1 MSRLSRETKRE
12 AQQTDRSAQP
22 VEVRVTGGAAT
33 VDGVPLFPAPGEEP
47 QQAVLNHL
55 QRLAHTTGRPVLAT
69 VHDSRIGYVVRL
81 QVNLDGSSSFT
92 GDPVRMAVPG
102 TPNAPVPPEQAQ
114 QPRRDR
120 PTPLLHAVD
129 EPPAAE
135 QPAAEPSVAEPSVAE
150 PSVAEPSVAEPSVAE
165 PPVVDG
171 AVAEA
176 AGVRG
181 AESAVTTAAATE
193 TAPAHPLRA
202 VPAPP
207 VAAPLVTAPPVPGT
221 VQAPTGVFGPPP
233 VMDGTPAPAAVTPPA
248 PAVVPARA
256 VIGPQ
261 WAPRTDSRVEPLVE
275 PLIGPLVEPEAAR
288 VFDPDPRHTPARGFD
303 AVAEE
308 VLGDEPVTVTAE
320 GAALLA
326 EPVSRINE
334 AVRAGRIEAAAEL
347 AERTVAEASATF
359 GDGHT
364 EVLHLRELTAYIAY
378 LAGDPLRAF
387 HLSLDLARQHR
398 QARDGEGAYG
408 NVRSAATAWRAV
420 RDPEHGLRLGRDLI
434 DLWVQLTTE
443 DGPAADDPEELDSAR
458 ARMARLTE
466 RARRAAEN
474 A

>member
-12 AQQTDRSAQP
+12 AQQTDRAAQP

-55 QRLAHTTGRPVLAT
+55 QRVAHATGRPVLAT

-102 TPNAPVPPEQAQ
+102 TPDAPVPQESAQ

-120 PTPLLHAVD
+120 PTHLLHSVD
-129 EPPAAE
+129 EPPGAGT
-135 QPAAEPSVAEPSVAE
+135 PAP
-150 PSVAEPSVAEPSVAE
+150 
-165 PPVVDG
+165 G
-171 AVAEA
+171 AEA
-176 AGVRG
+176 AVM
-181 AESAVTTAAATE
+181 EVAATE
-193 TAPAHPLRA
+193 AAPAFPLRA
-202 VPAPP
+202 VPEPPVVAPP
-207 VAAPLVTAPPVPGT
+207 APGT
-221 VQAPTGVFGPPP
+221 VQPPTGVFGPPP
-233 VMDGTPAPAAVTPPA
+233 VMDGTPAPA
-248 PAVVPARA
+248 VVPAQP
-256 VIGPQ
+256 VTGPQ
-261 WAPRTDSRVEPLVE
+261 PAAPRTDPRAEPRIEPRIEPLIEPLVE
-275 PLIGPLVEPEAAR
+275 PESTG

-320 GAALLA
+320 GAALLT

-334 AVRAGRIEAAAEL
+334 AVRAGRIEVAAEL
-347 AERTVAEASATF
+347 AERTVAEASATL

-434 DLWVQLTTE
+434 DLWAQLTTE
-443 DGPAADDPEELDSAR
+443 GGPAADDPEELESAR
-458 ARMARLTE
+458 ARMARLTD
-466 RARRAAEN
+466 RARRAAEK

>member
-12 AQQTDRSAQP
+12 AQQTDRSAEP

-55 QRLAHTTGRPVLAT
+55 QRLAHATGRPVLAT

-81 QVNLDGSSSFT
+81 QVNVDGSSSFT
-92 GDPVRMAVPG
+92 GDPVRMTVPG
-102 TPNAPVPPEQAQ
+102 TPNAPVPQESAQ

-120 PTPLLHAVD
+120 STHLLHAVD
-129 EPPAAE
+129 ERPAAGT
-135 QPAAEPSVAEPSVAE
+135 QGTGTP
-150 PSVAEPSVAEPSVAE
+150 
-165 PPVVDG
+165 
-171 AVAEA
+171 VAEA
-176 AGVRG
+176 V
-181 AESAVTTAAATE
+181 VTEVAATEVAATEAAATAAAVTKA
-193 TAPAHPLRA
+193 APAFPLRA
-202 VPAPP
+202 VPEPP
-207 VAAPLVTAPPVPGT
+207 VAAPPAPGT
-221 VQAPTGVFGPPP
+221 VQPPTGVFGPPP
-233 VMDGTPAPAAVTPPA
+233 VMDGTPAPAAVPA
-248 PAVVPARA
+248 PAVAPASAVVPAQP
-256 VIGPQ
+256 VIGSQPA
-261 WAPRTDSRVEPLVE
+261 APWTDPRVEPRVEPLVE
-275 PLIGPLVEPEAAR
+275 PLVEPESAG

-320 GAALLA
+320 GAALLT

-334 AVRAGRIEAAAEL
+334 AVRAGRIEVAAEL
-347 AERTVAEASATF
+347 AERTVAEASATL

-387 HLSLDLARQHR
+387 HLSLDLARRHR

-434 DLWVQLTTE
+434 DLWAQLTTE
-443 DGPAADDPEELDSAR
+443 DGPAADDPEELESAR
-458 ARMARLTE
+458 ARMGRLTD
-466 RARRAAEN
+466 RARRAAER

>member
-12 AQQTDRSAQP
+12 AQQTDRSAEP

-55 QRLAHTTGRPVLAT
+55 QRLALAAGRPALAT

-81 QVNLDGSSSFT
+81 QVNPDGSSSFT
-92 GDPVRMAVPG
+92 GEPVRMAVPG
-102 TPNAPVPPEQAQ
+102 AADPAPEPVRRPG
-114 QPRRDR
+114 RDR
-120 PTPLLHAVD
+120 SAHALHAVAEPEPEAAD
-129 EPPAAE
+129 PAPAHRPPAA
-135 QPAAEPSVAEPSVAE
+135 
-150 PSVAEPSVAEPSVAE
+150 
-165 PPVVDG
+165 
-171 AVAEA
+171 
-176 AGVRG
+176 
-181 AESAVTTAAATE
+181 
-193 TAPAHPLRA
+193 
-202 VPAPP
+202 PAPR
-207 VAAPLVTAPPVPGT
+207 LLGT
-221 VQAPTGVFGPPP
+221 VQPPTGVFGPPP
-233 VMDGTPAPAAVTPPA
+233 VMDGSSAPTAAPAPVPAVVPAPA
-248 PAVVPARA
+248 PAVVPAPAPAPAPA
-256 VIGPQ
+256 VVPAPVVVPAQALTGSRPVPRDEGTGP
-261 WAPRTDSRVEPLVE
+261 RVEPVTAPPAPLVE
-275 PLIGPLVEPEAAR
+275 PVGGG

-320 GAALLA
+320 GAALLT

-334 AVRAGRIEAAAEL
+334 AVRAGRIEAAADL
-347 AERTVAEASATF
+347 AERTVAEAGATL
-359 GDGHT
+359 GESHT

-398 QARDGEGAYG
+398 RVGDGEGAYG

-434 DLWVQLTTE
+434 DLWAQLTTE
-443 DGPAADDPEELDSAR
+443 DGPAAGEPEELESAR

-466 RARRAAEN
+466 RARRAAER

>member
-1 MSRLSRETKRE
+1 MSGLSRESKRE
-12 AQQTDRSAQP
+12 AQQTDRSAEP

-55 QRLAHTTGRPVLAT
+55 QRLAHATGRPALAT

-92 GDPVRMAVPG
+92 GEPVRMAVPG
-102 TPNAPVPPEQAQ
+102 TPNAPVPAQPAQ
-114 QPRRDR
+114 QPRRDG
-120 PTPLLHAVD
+120 PAHPLHAVD
-129 EPPAAE
+129 APRT
-135 QPAAEPSVAEPSVAE
+135 
-150 PSVAEPSVAEPSVAE
+150 
-165 PPVVDG
+165 
-171 AVAEA
+171 AEA
-176 AGVRG
+176 Q
-181 AESAVTTAAATE
+181 VTRAQVARARATEAQVAQMPSGRAAATDVG
-193 TAPAHPLRA
+193 PARQLRS

-207 VAAPLVTAPPVPGT
+207 VAAPPAPGT
-221 VQAPTGVFGPPP
+221 VQPPTGVFGPPP
-233 VMDGTPAPAAVTPPA
+233 VMDAGPAPAAVTAPA
-248 PAVVPARA
+248 PALVSAPA
-256 VIGPQ
+256 VTGPR
-261 WAPRTDSRVEPLVE
+261 WASPATPRDEPLPERLAEARPEPLVE
-275 PLIGPLVEPEAAR
+275 PAVAR

-320 GAALLA
+320 GAALLT

-347 AERTVAEASATF
+347 AERTVAEASATL
-359 GDGHT
+359 GDAHS

-434 DLWVQLTTE
+434 DLWAQLTTE
-443 DGPAADDPEELDSAR
+443 DGPAADDPEELESAR

-466 RARRAAEN
+466 RARRAAGN

>member
-12 AQQTDRSAQP
+12 AQQTGRPVQP

-55 QRLAHTTGRPVLAT
+55 QRLAHATGLPVLAT
-69 VHDSRIGYVVRL
+69 VHDSRIGYVVGL

-102 TPNAPVPPEQAQ
+102 TPNAPVPQEQAQ
-114 QPRRDR
+114 QPGRDR
-120 PTPLLHAVD
+120 PTHLLHAVD
-129 EPPAAE
+129 EPPTAGTPGTEA
-135 QPAAEPSVAEPSVAE
+135 
-150 PSVAEPSVAEPSVAE
+150 
-165 PPVVDG
+165 

-176 AGVRG
+176 AV
-181 AESAVTTAAATE
+181 AEGAVTEAA
-193 TAPAHPLRA
+193 PNFPLRA
-202 VPAPP
+202 VLEPP
-207 VAAPLVTAPPVPGT
+207 VVAPSAPGT
-221 VQAPTGVFGPPP
+221 VQPPTGVFGPPP
-233 VMDGTPAPAAVTPPA
+233 VMDGTPAPA
-248 PAVVPARA
+248 VVPAQPVTR
-256 VIGPQ
+256 PQ
-261 WAPRTDSRVEPLVE
+261 PAAPRTDPRVEPRREPLIEPLVE
-275 PLIGPLVEPEAAR
+275 PESAG

-320 GAALLA
+320 GAALLT

-334 AVRAGRIEAAAEL
+334 AVRAGRIEVAAEL
-347 AERTVAEASATF
+347 AERTVAEVSATL

-434 DLWVQLTTE
+434 DLWAQLTTE
-443 DGPAADDPEELDSAR
+443 DGPAADDPEELESAR
-458 ARMARLTE
+458 ARMGRLTE